1 MNATMVVPP
10 PGNGL
15 VLIHDQDKPLLMLSG
30 DSIETLKWTEL
41 DLKLQHHPRRNHH
54 ISFNIPNDLLD
65 GLGYKM
71 NKGAKLGGAT
81 GAGAHVVF
89 IPRREIIHIFASLF
103 VPCPEVYV
111 HPRYLVKF
119 GASANYKWLFKV

>member
-15 VLIHDQDKPLLMLSG
+15 VLIHEQDKPLLMLSG

-41 DLKLQHHPRRNHH
+41 DLKLQNHPRRNHH

-81 GAGAHVVF
+81 GETVVF
-89 IPRREIIHIFASLF
+89 MPRPETIHICASLF
-103 VPCPEVYV
+103 VPC
-111 HPRYLVKF
+111 L
-119 GASANYKWLFKV
+119 